1 MKDKIKALLGQGHS
15 AELVSTIIGCD
26 PSYISQLLEDELFRN
41 EVSELRVQALQAAT
55 DRDRKWDGLEDKL
68 LDKIN
73 TAVDFVIKP
82 REIAQLLSL
91 ANAAKRRGATAQE
104 TITINS
110 KVVNLLIPAKLTMNF
125 SLNQNNQVIAVGE
138 KSMLTLPS
146 NKIDELA
153 KEHNL
158 QIPAQIG
165 VQDEQNSMC
174 SSDLVNRLNEPTG
187 EVNGKEESGTSR
199 ITGKKVS
206 AKSIKDLT
214 AAELKE
220 LL

>member
-91 ANAAKRRGATAQE
+91 ANAAKRRGTTAQE

-199 ITGKKVS
+199 VTSKKVS